1 MFKPLEYIVLT
12 NVFLE
17 KFYTASF
24 RKNGKSGKLYKIC
37 RSLCLNESNK
47 TLVFLKL
54 LFVSLL
60 FYVSFNPSYIEKG
73 EVMYSPEQKFLST

>member
-24 RKNGKSGKLYKIC
+24 RKNGKSGKPYKIC

-47 TLVFLKL
+47 NISFLQVAVCIL
-54 LFVSLL
+54 TVLCIL
-60 FYVSFNPSYIEKG
+60 
-73 EVMYSPEQKFLST
+73 